1 MDHLDSDADAA
12 FRAEAR
18 AFLRA
23 HAPAK
28 GGPEDYHAASTSRRI
43 DQAEYVERAKAWQRL
58 LADQGWAGITW
69 PKEYGGRGG
78 TATQAAIFGAEQA
91 GFGVSGG
98 LFAVGLG
105 MAGPAIIAH
114 GTDEQKRRFLPRIL
128 SGEEIWCQLFS
139 EPGAGSDLASVATR
153 AVRDD
158 SGGWRVNGQKVWTS
172 GAQHSGLGILLARTD
187 PDRPKHQGITF
198 FLCDMDQPGVDIRPI
213 RQINGEAE
221 FNEVFLTDLRVPDE
235 RVLGLVDGGWQVAM
249 TTLSSERL
257 MMGGTR
263 GGIGFD
269 DLLELARQRGR
280 TRDPVVRQALASAYT
295 DSEIIRFL
303 GMRVQAAAASGEDAG
318 AAANVMKLFTA
329 GYLKRLGDLAM
340 AVEGASGLLDGADA
354 PAGGA
359 WQKHLLTSPSIRIA
373 GGSDEVQRTIIG
385 ERVLGLPPEPRVDKN
400 VPFRNLPR

>member
-1 MDHLDSDADAA
+1 
-12 FRAEAR
+12 
-18 AFLRA
+18 
-23 HAPAK
+23 
-28 GGPEDYHAASTSRRI
+28 
-43 DQAEYVERAKAWQRL
+43 
-58 LADQGWAGITW
+58 
-69 PKEYGGRGG
+69 
-78 TATQAAIFGAEQA
+78 
-91 GFGVSGG
+91 
-98 LFAVGLG
+98 
-105 MAGPAIIAH
+105 
-114 GTDEQKRRFLPRIL
+114 
-128 SGEEIWCQLFS
+128 
-139 EPGAGSDLASVATR
+139 
-153 AVRDD
+153 
-158 SGGWRVNGQKVWTS
+158 VNGQKVWTS
-172 GAQHSGLGILLARTD
+172 GAQYSDLGILLARTD
-187 PDRPKHQGITF
+187 PDRPKHKGITF

-257 MMGGTR
+257 MMGGSR

-269 DLLELARQRGR
+269 DLLEMARQRGR
-280 TRDPVVRQALASAYT
+280 TGDPVMRQALAAAYT

-303 GMRVQAAAASGEDAG
+303 GMRVQAALASGEDAG

-329 GYLKRLGDLAM
+329 GYLKRLGDVAL

-354 PAGGA
+354 PAFGA

-400 VPFRNLPR
+400 VPFRDLPR